1 MAIFTTDEFVLEKM
15 IRPYLTSNDI
25 EMSEDPVT
33 NYDPGVRLFRVWYRQ
48 RLVGSFTYS
57 RNAID
62 VYLELF
68 VPRKPAGHPDAQ
80 VEPDVDTV
88 IELND
93 RAGLHNC
100 LNNLVLWALKSCNDV
115 SS

>member
-15 IRPYLTSNDI
+15 IRPYLVSHDI

-33 NYDPGVRLFRVWYRQ
+33 NFDPEVRLFRVWYRQ
-48 RLVGSFTYS
+48 LMVGSFTYS
-57 RNAID
+57 RTAID
-62 VYLELF
+62 VYLNLF
-68 VPRKPAGHPDAQ
+68 GPRKPAGHPAAQ

-93 RAGLHNC
+93 RAGLHDC
-100 LNNLVLWALKSCNDV
+100 LNNLVVWALKSCNAA